1 MCDFDLI
8 YYAEVKS
15 QIFPFNFQSDSV
27 GVKGHIKCDSNV
39 FEFSRSHFGWLENI
53 EFSLQHASGAPGEK
67 NPPNSPITRRYKRA
81 LEFWNN
87 QKFKFF
93 IKSWVKKWSC
103 FRFLSSCLAWAVL
116 FIKKLPI
123 FAAQICMSFIIR
135 IQQKLFICK
144 FFKIDHLKYS
154 QIQSDIAKGVNFKLK
169 ILLNL
174 CFCYNL

>member
-1 MCDFDLI
+1 MVTVFKMILTLCSLL
-8 YYAEVKS
+8 AVNSVKF
-15 QIFPFNFQSDSV
+15 QIFSFNLQSDSV
-27 GVKGHIKCDSNV
+27 RVKGYLKCDFNV

-67 NPPNSPITRRYKRA
+67 NPPKSPITWRYKRA

-93 IKSWVKKWSC
+93 IKSWIKKWSC

-123 FAAQICMSFIIR
+123 FAAQICMSFIIL

-144 FFKIDHLKYS
+144 FFKIDH
-154 QIQSDIAKGVNFKLK
+154 IQ
-169 ILLNL
+169 
-174 CFCYNL
+174 